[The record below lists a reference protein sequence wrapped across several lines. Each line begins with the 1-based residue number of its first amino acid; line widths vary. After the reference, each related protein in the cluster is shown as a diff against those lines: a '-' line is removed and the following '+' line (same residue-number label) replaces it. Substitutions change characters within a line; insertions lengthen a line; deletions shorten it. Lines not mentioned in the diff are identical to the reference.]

1 MSSTIISIGTAVPD
15 HQIPQQQVVEFM
27 AKAHGFNGKGSSR
40 LKALYRAT
48 AIENRYTVVPDYAQ
62 SDSNTYKFYGAND
75 LLEPL
80 PSTKKRGELYRKEA
94 LNLSVNS
101 VHEAFSHANLKADE
115 ITHLITISCTGMY
128 APGLD
133 IDLVKKLGLKGSVQ
147 RTCINFMGCYAAF
160 IGLKNADAIVKSDRN
175 AKVLIVATELCTI
188 HFQKDS
194 NEDNLIANSIFG
206 DGSAAVLISGDSK
219 DSKQAVQ
226 LSPKAFHN
234 MLYPEG
240 ETEMAWNIGDFG
252 YEMKLSSYVPDLIE
266 KGISDLV
273 KELKSKVDV
282 EHTEHFAIHPGGKRI
297 LEVIEKELKID
308 KSQDWAGREVLKEY
322 GNMSSPTVLF
332 AMKKLM
338 DSLTTNNKNEHVL
351 SLAFGPGL
359 TVESL
364 MLEIV

>member
-1 MSSTIISIGTAVPD
+1 MSSTIISIGTAVPE
-15 HQIPQQQVVEFM
+15 HRIPQSQVVEFM
-27 AKAHGFNGKGSSR
+27 AKAHGFNGKGSIR

-48 AIENRYTVVPDYAQ
+48 AIQNRYTVIPDYAR
-62 SDSNTYKFYGAND
+62 SDPETYEFYGAND

-80 PSTKKRGELYRKEA
+80 PSTKSRGEVYRKEA
-94 LNLSVNS
+94 LSLSIKSAEN
-101 VHEAFSHANLKADE
+101 AIRRSHIKTKD

-133 IDLVKKLGLKGSVQ
+133 IDLVKALDLSVSVQ

-160 IGLKNADAIVKSDRN
+160 IGLKNADAIVRSN
-175 AKVLIVATELCTI
+175 SEAKVLIVATELCTI

-206 DGSAAVLISGDSK
+206 DGSAAVL
-219 DSKQAVQ
+219 
-226 LSPKAFHN
+226 LSANPDESENEVRLRPKAFHN

-240 ETEMAWNIGDFG
+240 ESEMAWNIGDFG
-252 YEMKLSSYVPDLIE
+252 YEMKLSSYVPNLIE
-266 KGISDLV
+266 KGIADLV
-273 KELKSKVDV
+273 KELKSKIDID
-282 EHTEHFAIHPGGKRI
+282 HTEHFAIHPGGKRI
-297 LEVIEKELKID
+297 LEVIEQELKIN
-308 KSQDWAGREVLKEY
+308 KIQDWAAREVLKEY

-332 AMKKLM
+332 TMKKLL
-338 DSLTTNNKNEHVL
+338 DSLSINNRSEHIL

-364 MLEIV
+364 ILEIV

>member
-1 MSSTIISIGTAVPD
+1 VSSTIISIGTAVPN
-15 HQIPQQQVVEFM
+15 HQIAQQQVVEFM
-27 AKAHGFNGKGSSR
+27 AKAHGFNGKGSTR

-48 AIENRYTVVPDYAQ
+48 AIESRYTVISDYAK
-62 SDSNTYKFYGAND
+62 SNSEGYEFYGAND

-80 PSTKKRGELYRKEA
+80 PSTKQRGELYRKEA
-94 LNLSVNS
+94 LSLSIRSANS
-101 VHEAFSHANLKADE
+101 AFEFSNLKPKQ

-133 IDLVKKLGLKGSVQ
+133 IDLVKSLGLKGSVQ

-160 IGLKNADAIVKSDRN
+160 IGLKNADAIVKSDPA

-206 DGSAAVLISGDSK
+206 DGSAAVLISGNPNDSK
-219 DSKQAVQ
+219 LDVQ
-226 LSPKAFHN
+226 LAPKAFHN

-266 KGISDLV
+266 KGIADLV
-273 KELKSKVDV
+273 EELKSKVDV

-308 KSQDWAGREVLKEY
+308 KSQDWAGRAVLKEY

-332 AMKKLM
+332 AMRKLL
-338 DSLTTNNKNEHVL
+338 DSLTSANKQEHVL

-364 MLEIV
+364 MLEVV